1 MSKGLYNSSMSKNK
15 KYTFEDFTP
24 GTTFN
29 LGPYQVS
36 AEEIIAFA
44 SEFDPQP
51 MHLDEEAGKQS
62 LLGGLAASGWHTCC
76 MLMRMMIDSFVL
88 ESASQGAPGV
98 DFVQWKKP
106 VLAGDILHGTSTVL
120 SAWPLQSRPGLGL
133 VQMRQEVFN
142 QRDELV
148 AASENP
154 FFVLLRDKGVD
165 A

>member
-76 MLMRMMIDSFVL
+76 MLMRMMIGIGVPGRAWRRFCPMEKACPCRRHPAWNIYGPVRPAIAIAPRSWPGAD
-88 ESASQGAPGV
+88 APGSL
-98 DFVQWKKP
+98 QSARRACCRQRKP
-106 VLAGDILHGTSTVL
+106 VFCLAAG
-120 SAWPLQSRPGLGL
+120 
-133 VQMRQEVFN
+133 
-142 QRDELV
+142 
-148 AASENP
+148 
-154 FFVLLRDKGVD
+154 
-165 A
+165 

>member
-120 SAWPLQSRPGLGL
+120 AWCRCARKSSI
-133 VQMRQEVFN
+133 
-142 QRDELV
+142 
-148 AASENP
+148 SETS
-154 FFVLLRDKGVD
+154 LLPPAKTRFLSCCGIRVWTHEWI
-165 A
+165 